1 MEWTRIVESVAGSGP
16 LAGVLAF
23 ALWKV
28 WVRSEERE
36 RQHDAEV
43 QALRNQLEAS
53 QNARYDDLKSLL
65 TPHS

>member
-1 MEWTRIVESVAGSGP
+1 M
-16 LAGVLAF
+16 AGVLAF